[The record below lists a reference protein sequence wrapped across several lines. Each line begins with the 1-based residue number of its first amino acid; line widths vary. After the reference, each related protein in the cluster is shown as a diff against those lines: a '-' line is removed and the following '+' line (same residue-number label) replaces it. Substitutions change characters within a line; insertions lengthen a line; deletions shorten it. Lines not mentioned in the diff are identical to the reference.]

1 LFLGAAAKRAYLDL
15 AVAQSVEVLNHL
27 TATAVTATPT
37 QPYVPRPDLTALFE
51 AAKVSFMVI
60 ERTHVKTVRCF
71 KDLEHCF
78 KIKAVMDLEEKTQVT
93 TIRYFKDSEH
103 CLKIN
108 VSMEIVTVTKTVVKT
123 VMEWVEEKTVKRVP
137 QRPPKVLIDEFNNTV
152 KWFQDAIEAENHYL
166 FQLSTKVCF
175 LGPKQNIFPV
185 RLEQHI
191 AGLMA
196 DHQHHFLQRHML
208 LSKLMSLVHPK
219 LCLC

>member
-78 KIKAVMDLEEKTQVT
+78 KI
-93 TIRYFKDSEH
+93 
-103 CLKIN
+103 N

-123 VMEWVEEKTVKRVP
+123 VMEWEEEKTVKRVP

-175 LGPKQNIFPV
+175 L
-185 RLEQHI
+185 
-191 AGLMA
+191 
-196 DHQHHFLQRHML
+196 
-208 LSKLMSLVHPK
+208 
-219 LCLC
+219 